1 MGWECG
7 VFVVVVFKML
17 FFFVLKLW
25 VSMSLGFFFVSVVS
39 RRVERGFVLFF
50 NFVFLFINENV

>member
-7 VFVVVVFKML
+7 VFVVVVFKKL